1 MYLPTSLHVLTAGA
15 PSATISFTSRL
26 DGSYIL
32 YCTITG
38 APPPDITWQTSS
50 GGNTSTS
57 LFNSSL
63 SHTLIPVRTFLL
75 ELVPTNDLLDY
86 TCTATSVFNGMT
98 WTANDSILLN
108 TGNGSTSQ
116 FSKLG
121 QLCVM
126 FHYPELPSVVF
137 SSGPIVEV
145 VHGSHVT
152 VTCMAQGRP
161 IPSFT
166 WYHNEME
173 LGSDGISVVNILNA
187 DDDLITSRVTIE
199 NASYNSHRGNY
210 SCVARSSV
218 GTDSALIEVVV
229 KCELL

>member
-1 MYLPTSLHVLTAGA
+1 MEQSTQLFISCHVELVNLLYLQPHYVLTAGA

-75 ELVPTNDLLDY
+75 ELTTTNDLLDY

-108 TGNGSTSQ
+108 TGNLHHNSVSLIIMCDVSFSRAST
-116 FSKLG
+116 
-121 QLCVM
+121 
-126 FHYPELPSVVF
+126 VVF

-166 WYHNEME
+166 WYHNGMAWIRWHFSSEHFE
-173 LGSDGISVVNILNA
+173 CWWWPYHL
-187 DDDLITSRVTIE
+187 TVTIE
-199 NASYNSHRGNY
+199 NAS
-210 SCVARSSV
+210 
-218 GTDSALIEVVV
+218 
-229 KCELL
+229 